1 MDGLDLVSAQWFDGR
16 QAVANVFPG
25 QRCFFWHAGSPAL
38 SPSVGLGF
46 DSEFVHGVVVYCHNT
61 DVEILR
67 GWTNKI
73 RQETLQPV
81 GLNPIIP
88 IAQFV
93 LFYLGLGP
101 RLPVGCNVRHLP
113 ALEILP
119 RALGMKLEPVAGGAK
134 RKRLQ
139 KMAGRRQQCR
149 PFGQSKPMIMGFGTV
164 YPVGKEPAGVF
175 SQC

>member
-1 MDGLDLVSAQWFDGR
+1 MDGLDLVSTQWFDGR

-61 DVEILR
+61 DVETLR

-81 GLNPIIP
+81 GLNCIVPIS
-88 IAQFV
+88 QFV
-93 LFYLGLGP
+93 LFCLGLCP
-101 RLPVGCNVRHLP
+101 RLPVGRNVRHLP

-119 RALGMKLEPVAGGAK
+119 RALGMELEPIRLSCRKKTPAK
-134 RKRLQ
+134 NGRSSPAVSRLR
-139 KMAGRRQQCR
+139 A
-149 PFGQSKPMIMGFGTV
+149 
-164 YPVGKEPAGVF
+164 E
-175 SQC
+175 